1 MYLPTIDHIL
11 PTKIAVSL
19 GRILYIHIYWIRGEN
34 PKDRVLFGKHWLPRV
49 GREGE
54 IVKKIAKDW
63 WKLATWGKLKK
74 EEWWRSQ
81 SRSASQKGVVFQQP
95 QRAQRMQ
102 ARRPKNRP
110 WVWHLGGDYT
120 SVGISAEWWDK
131 KLKRN
136 GWQQGFV
143 YTLCFLG
150 VSLVAQAVKKS
161 TCNVGDPGSNP
172 GWGRSPGEGNGYP
185 L

>member
-1 MYLPTIDHIL
+1 M
-11 PTKIAVSL
+11 
-19 GRILYIHIYWIRGEN
+19 
-34 PKDRVLFGKHWLPRV
+34 

-81 SRSASQKGVVFQQP
+81 SRIASQKGVVFQQP

-110 WVWHLGGDYT
+110 E
-120 SVGISAEWWDK
+120 SGIWEVTIPQWEFQLNDEI
-131 KLKRN
+131 
-136 GWQQGFV
+136 
-143 YTLCFLG
+143 
-150 VSLVAQAVKKS
+150 
-161 TCNVGDPGSNP
+161 
-172 GWGRSPGEGNGYP
+172 RS
-185 L
+185 